1 MLLRA
6 AVPTTIAG
14 CVALL
19 AYLDDLAR
27 DADDLDSSPVSQ
39 SRNGL
44 GLARIAKA
52 AIPAKPLT
60 AEPVQNPDPAA
71 LEVAATAALKLI
83 LETSEAGSQ
92 METRCQIPNSMWA
105 EL

>member
-6 AVPTTIAG
+6 TVPATITI
-14 CVALL
+14 CVAFL
-19 AYLDDLAR
+19 AYLDDPAR
-27 DADDLDSSPVSQ
+27 DAADTDVRPPARD
-39 SRNGL
+39 RCRL
-44 GLARIAKA
+44 GLPRIAKA
-52 AIPAKPLT
+52 AIPTKPLT
-60 AEPVQNPDPAA
+60 AEPVHNLDPGR
-71 LEVAATAALKLI
+71 LEVAATAALELI